1 MRAPD
6 IIMKKRDGRAL
17 SADEISY
24 MIQGMLTGEVPD
36 YQISAFCMAIFFRG
50 MAPEETAALTLAMA
64 DSGRRVDLAAIR
76 GVKVDKHSTGG
87 VGDTTTLV
95 LAPMVAAAGV
105 PVAKMSGRGLG
116 HTGGTL
122 DKLESIPGFRV
133 SLSERELVEQ
143 VNRIGLAVV
152 GQTEDVA
159 PADKR
164 LYSLR
169 DVTATVES
177 IPLIAS
183 SIISKKLATGADAIV
198 LDVKV
203 GSGAFMHELDNA
215 RGLARAMVDIGRMA
229 GRRMAALITDMNQPL
244 GQAVGNSLE
253 VVEAIHT
260 LSGRSGGGR
269 LLELCFELGARMV
282 VLGGVSGDVKQARAI
297 LRGLTESGKALAKL
311 REMVEAQGGDV
322 SCVDDPSRIEVA
334 PLSARILAPVDG
346 YVCRADALTLGRAA
360 AAMGAGRQRKT
371 DSVDLGC
378 GLRVLVSVGDRVEAG
393 EPVAELFASTQS
405 RLDEGA
411 AEATSAF
418 AYSKAPCEA
427 PPLIYESIEA

>member
-6 IIMKKRDGRAL
+6 IIMKKRDGHAL
-17 SADEISY
+17 SADEIRY
-24 MIQGMLTGEVPD
+24 MIRGMLAGEVPD
-36 YQISAFCMAIFFRG
+36 YQMSAFCMAVFFRG
-50 MAPEETAALTLAMA
+50 MTPEETTALTLAMA

-133 SLSERELVEQ
+133 SLSEREFVEQ

-164 LYSLR
+164 LYALR

-183 SIISKKLATGADAIV
+183 SIISKKLATGADAVV

-203 GSGAFMHELDNA
+203 GSGAFMHELDKA
-215 RGLARAMVDIGRMA
+215 RELARAMVGIGRMA

-253 VVEAIHT
+253 VIEAIDT
-260 LSGRSGGGR
+260 LSGRSGGR
-269 LLELCFELGARMV
+269 LLEICLELGARMV
-282 VLGGVSGDVKQARAI
+282 VLGGVCDDVGQAREI
-297 LRGLTESGKALAKL
+297 LRGLVESGKALAKL
-311 REMVEAQGGDV
+311 KEMVEAQGGDA
-322 SCVDDPSRIEVA
+322 SCVDDPDRIEVA
-334 PLSARILAPVDG
+334 PFSTRVLAPVDG

-393 EPVAELFASTQS
+393 RPVAELFARAQS
-405 RLDEGA
+405 LLDEGA
-411 AEATSAF
+411 AEAMSAF
-418 AYSKAPCEA
+418 AYSEAQCEA
-427 PPLIYESIEA
+427 PPLVYEALEA

>member
-6 IIMKKRDGRAL
+6 IIMKKRDGLVL
-17 SADEISY
+17 SADEIRY
-24 MIQGMLTGEVPD
+24 MIQGMLMGEVPD
-36 YQISAFCMAIFFRG
+36 YQISAFCMAVFFQG
-50 MAPEETAALTLAMA
+50 MTSEETTALTLAMA
-64 DSGRRVDLAAIR
+64 DSGRRVDLSAMR

-133 SLSERELVEQ
+133 SLSEREFVEQ

-152 GQTEDVA
+152 GHTEDVA

-164 LYSLR
+164 LYALR

-215 RGLARAMVDIGRMA
+215 RELARAMVDIGRMA

-260 LSGRSGGGR
+260 LSGRSSGR

-282 VLGGVSGDVKQARAI
+282 VLGGVCDHVKQARTL
-297 LRGLTESGKALAKL
+297 LRDLVESGRALAKL
-311 REMVEAQGGDV
+311 KEMVEAQGGDV
-322 SCVDDPSRIEVA
+322 SCVDDPDRIEAA
-334 PLSARILAPVDG
+334 PLSGRILAPVDG

-393 EPVAELFASTQS
+393 QPVAELFASTQS

-411 AEATSAF
+411 AEAASAF
-418 AYSKAPCEA
+418 AYSEAPCEA
-427 PPLIYESIEA
+427 PPLVYEAIEA

>member
-6 IIMKKRDGRAL
+6 IIMKKRDGHAL

-36 YQISAFCMAIFFRG
+36 YQISAFCMAVFFQG
-50 MAPEETAALTLAMA
+50 MTSEETTALTLAMA
-64 DSGRRVDLAAIR
+64 DSGRRVDLSAIR

-133 SLSERELVEQ
+133 SLSEREFVDQ

-164 LYSLR
+164 LYALR

-215 RGLARAMVDIGRMA
+215 RELARAMVDIGCMA

-253 VVEAIHT
+253 VIEAIHT
-260 LSGRSGGGR
+260 LSGRGGSR

-282 VLGGVSGDVKQARAI
+282 VLGGVSGDVKQARVI
-297 LRGLTESGKALAKL
+297 LRRLVESGKALAKL
-311 REMVEAQGGDV
+311 KEMVEAQGGDV
-322 SCVDDPSRIEVA
+322 SCVDDPDRIEVA
-334 PLSARILAPVDG
+334 SLSTRILAPVDG

-393 EPVAELFASTQS
+393 QPVAELFAGARS
-405 RLDEGA
+405 RLDDGA

-418 AYSKAPCEA
+418 VYSKAPCEA
-427 PPLIYESIEA
+427 PPLVYESIEA

>member
-6 IIMKKRDGRAL
+6 IIMRKRDGHAL
-17 SADEISY
+17 SAGEIGY

-36 YQISAFCMAIFFRG
+36 YQISAFCMAVFFQR
-50 MAPEETAALTLAMA
+50 MTPEETTALTMAMA

-76 GVKVDKHSTGG
+76 GVKIDKHSTGG

-95 LAPMVAAAGV
+95 LTPMVAAAGV

-133 SLSERELVEQ
+133 SLSEREFVDQ

-164 LYSLR
+164 LYALR

-203 GSGAFMHELDNA
+203 GSGAFMHELGKA
-215 RGLARAMVDIGRMA
+215 RELALAMVDIGRMA

-253 VVEAIHT
+253 VIEAIDT
-260 LSGRSGGGR
+260 LSGRSGGR

-282 VLGGVSGDVKQARAI
+282 VLGGACDGIKDARVI
-297 LRGLTESGKALAKL
+297 LRRLVESGAALAKL
-311 REMVEAQGGDV
+311 KEMVEAQGGDV
-322 SCVDDPSRIEVA
+322 SCVDDPGRIEVA
-334 PLSARILAPVDG
+334 PLSTLIRAPKDG

-360 AAMGAGRQRKT
+360 ATMGAGRQRKT

-378 GLRVLVSVGDRVEAG
+378 GLRVLVSVGDRVEVG
-393 EPVAELFASTQS
+393 QPVAELFASAQS
-405 RLDEGA
+405 RLDEGTI
-411 AEATSAF
+411 EATSAF
-418 AYSKAPCEA
+418 AYSDAPCQA
-427 PPLIYESIEA
+427 PPLIYEAVEA

>member
-6 IIMKKRDGRAL
+6 IIMKKREGHTL
-17 SADEISY
+17 SAEEIRY
-24 MIQGMLTGEVPD
+24 MIQGMLLGDVPD
-36 YQISAFCMAIFFRG
+36 YQISAFCMAVFFQG
-50 MAPEETAALTLAMA
+50 MTPEETTALTLAMA
-64 DSGRRVDLAAIR
+64 DSGRRVDLSAIR

-133 SLSERELVEQ
+133 SLSEREFVDQ

-164 LYSLR
+164 LYALR

-203 GSGAFMHELDNA
+203 GSGAFMHELDSA
-215 RGLARAMVDIGRMA
+215 RSLARAMVGIGRMA

-253 VVEAIHT
+253 VIEAIHT
-260 LSGRSGGGR
+260 LSGRSGGR

-282 VLGGVSGDVKQARAI
+282 VLGGACDDVEEACAI
-297 LRGLTESGKALAKL
+297 LRRLVESGSALAKL
-311 REMVEAQGGDV
+311 KEMVEAQGGDV
-322 SCVDDPSRIEVA
+322 SCVDDPGRIEVA
-334 PLSARILAPVDG
+334 PLSTRILAPADG
-346 YVCRADALTLGRAA
+346 YVCWADALTLGRAA

-393 EPVAELFASTQS
+393 QPVAELFAGTRS

-418 AYSKAPCEA
+418 AYSDAPCEA
-427 PPLIYESIEA
+427 LPLVYEAFEA